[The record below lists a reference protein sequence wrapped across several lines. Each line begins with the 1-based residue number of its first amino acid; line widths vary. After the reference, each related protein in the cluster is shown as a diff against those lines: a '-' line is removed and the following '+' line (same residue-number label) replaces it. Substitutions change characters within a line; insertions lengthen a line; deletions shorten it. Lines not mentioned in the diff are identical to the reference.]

1 MGGGDATTESQWL
14 NWERKVADKY
24 TRGLELPAARV
35 RLRRPPN
42 CATKNQTGL
51 ALTHRRLVGRA
62 APRPAALCCS
72 ALTSSSAPRMTP

>member
-35 RLRRPPN
+35 RLRRPPMN
-42 CATKNQTGL
+42 SVAGEHYAPLISQTP
-51 ALTHRRLVGRA
+51 AL
-62 APRPAALCCS
+62 RP
-72 ALTSSSAPRMTP
+72 